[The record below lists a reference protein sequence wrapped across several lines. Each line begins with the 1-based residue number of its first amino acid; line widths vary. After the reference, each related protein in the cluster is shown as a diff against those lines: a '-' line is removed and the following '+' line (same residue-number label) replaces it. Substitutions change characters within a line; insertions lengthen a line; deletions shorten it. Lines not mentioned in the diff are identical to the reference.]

1 MLDFHQEWPG
11 ADSAGR
17 YGRGMSESE
26 AAVRSCAWCGGTF
39 RPGTIGRAAVYC
51 RRSCRQRA
59 YEARREAQR
68 IALALAIAAADSS
81 RDRPVLPDSTR
92 DETERGQV
100 PEPVLPDPRA
110 GWLRSAA
117 EVDEQLREL
126 EARRAA
132 APPVQRKRRR
142 LAPPQ
147 PDAPTLFEPEAD
159 SAGGSRGGASGT
171 ANDTHP
177 GHRETGT
184 DTE

>member
-1 MLDFHQEWPG
+1 
-11 ADSAGR
+11 
-17 YGRGMSESE
+17 MSESE
-26 AAVRSCAWCGGTF
+26 AAVRSCVWCHAPF

-59 YEARREAQR
+59 YEARREDQR
-68 IALALAIAAADSS
+68 IKLALAIAAADSS
-81 RDRPVLPDSTR
+81 RDRAGNPDSPR
-92 DETERGQV
+92 DETESGQA
-100 PEPVLPDPRA
+100 PAPVLPDPRD

-117 EVDEQLREL
+117 EVDAQLREL

-132 APPVQRKRRR
+132 VPAVQRKRRR

-147 PDAPTLFEPEAD
+147 PDAPTLFEPEAG
-159 SAGGSRGGASGT
+159 SAGGLRGGAPGT

>member
-1 MLDFHQEWPG
+1 
-11 ADSAGR
+11 
-17 YGRGMSESE
+17 MSEE
-26 AAVRSCAWCGGTF
+26 PKPRACAWCGATF

-68 IALALAIAAADSS
+68 IEYALAMAAADSS
-81 RDRPVLPDSTR
+81 RDERPGRSDSTR
-92 DETERGQV
+92 DETESGQ
-100 PEPVLPDPRA
+100 PPAPTLPDPRD
-110 GWLRSAA
+110 GWVRSPD
-117 EVDEQLREL
+117 EVEAQLREL

-132 APPVQRKRRR
+132 PPAPRVRRR
-142 LAPPQ
+142 LAAPA
-147 PDAPTLFEPEAD
+147 DPTLFEPEGD

-177 GHRETGT
+177 GHGETGT